1 MEKINKEY
9 PILSNWK
16 FVFKEMYDL
25 DHKYPWYIAVRS
37 VAGFLAPFIAAI
49 IPSAAISMVEKK
61 ADFLTFFGVMLA
73 FVLGNM
79 IMGIV
84 STKYDFLIKNF
95 NPN

>member
-1 MEKINKEY
+1 MEKNNKEY

-49 IPSAAISMVEKK
+49 IPSAAMSMVEKK
-61 ADFLTFFGVMLA
+61 ADLMEAPILKEIQRLKKEAG
-73 FVLGNM
+73 
-79 IMGIV
+79 
-84 STKYDFLIKNF
+84 KYAQ
-95 NPN
+95 